1 VLCSEIVIRCRN
13 CVGCSELAF
22 AAKTES
28 FVAKLCVLQ
37 RIVIRCRNY
46 VVCSELTIR
55 YRVAFCSELAIRC
68 QSGVV
73 CSKSLP
79 KLSWLQ
85 QNCDSLSKLSCLLRV
100 SICCQNCGASSETV
114 VAAELAACSETVLA
128 VELAACSETVL
139 AAELGSLQR
148 TISRCQIGCLQRTS
162 SCCRILQ

>member
-1 VLCSEIVIRCRN
+1 VIRCRN

-22 AAKTES
+22 AAETES

-46 VVCSELTIR
+46 IVCSELTIR
-55 YRVAFCSELAIRC
+55 CRVAFCSELAIHC

-85 QNCDSLSKLSCLLRV
+85 QNCDSLPKLSCLLRV

-114 VAAELAACSETVLA
+114 LAA
-128 VELAACSETVL
+128 ELAACSETVL

-162 SCCRILQ
+162 SCC